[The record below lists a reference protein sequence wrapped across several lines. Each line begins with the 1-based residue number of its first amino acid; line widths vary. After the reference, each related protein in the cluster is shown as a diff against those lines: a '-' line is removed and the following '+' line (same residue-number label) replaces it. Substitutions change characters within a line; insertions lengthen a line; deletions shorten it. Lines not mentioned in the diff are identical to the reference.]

1 MKQDSQKSMDNQKTT
16 AQDQSKP
23 KQKVGWKYVVL
34 GQAVGVLLGAGAAFL
49 LKHRASENAPSD
61 LLADEGASPE
71 GWTAVDESQPFEQA
85 LEEAR
90 ETVGGTGA
98 FTWRGGVYASS
109 SQEEWMAMD
118 ETERQAIV
126 ERFDT
131 EIPAD
136 VIDASPVDD
145 GEVGSVQAE
154 TAQSVDDASV
164 AEQDFVEAQADAFS
178 LGDDGYI
185 HVTDADGNDFVYDNG
200 ERVDVSDFGDVVMVE
215 ALNDADES
223 SPLIVEDGDDVSVVL
238 DDAAF
243 VVDDDA
249 VSVVLDDDADS
260 ADDDAMMDNEGT
272 ADMGL
277 GDAFPE
283 PMAFTLPEDDMVGT
297 LTEGFT
303 DDGFLPFDVQ
313 PLENCFLDSDPVA
326 HGSDAQ

>member
-1 MKQDSQKSMDNQKTT
+1 
-16 AQDQSKP
+16 
-23 KQKVGWKYVVL
+23 
-34 GQAVGVLLGAGAAFL
+34 
-49 LKHRASENAPSD
+49 
-61 LLADEGASPE
+61 
-71 GWTAVDESQPFEQA
+71 
-85 LEEAR
+85 
-90 ETVGGTGA
+90 
-98 FTWRGGVYASS
+98 
-109 SQEEWMAMD
+109 MAMD

-154 TAQSVDDASV
+154 TAESVDDASV

-238 DDAAF
+238 DDAAI
-243 VVDDDA
+243 VLDDDA

-260 ADDDAMMDNEGT
+260 ANDDAMMDNEGT

-283 PMAFTLPEDDMVGT
+283 PMA
-297 LTEGFT
+297 FT